1 MRYKLLKIKIFD
13 DFEIWSSYVIQVMDL
28 HSKVFSEFY
37 GSEKNS
43 KNFNYASLF
52 TVGKGT
58 ETNKVNSRRKQSIK
72 CKYISANQ

>member
-1 MRYKLLKIKIFD
+1 
-13 DFEIWSSYVIQVMDL
+13 MDL